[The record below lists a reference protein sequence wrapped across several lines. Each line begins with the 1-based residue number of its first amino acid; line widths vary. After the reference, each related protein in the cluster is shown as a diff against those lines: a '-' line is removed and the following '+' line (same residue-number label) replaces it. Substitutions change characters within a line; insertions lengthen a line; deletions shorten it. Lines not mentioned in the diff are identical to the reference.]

1 MRIIAGEFRGR
12 RLDAP
17 KGDGTR
23 PTTDRV
29 RESLMSAV
37 HSARGGFEGARVLDA
52 FAGSGA
58 LGMEAVSRGA
68 ASAVLCE
75 RDRGAADVIERN
87 LRTLGLGR
95 DTARLMRSDVLKRPP
110 ALLAGE
116 PFDLVF
122 LDPPYALAPAEV
134 LDLLARLDEAGSL
147 AQDVLVSYEHDGAD
161 DAAVEA
167 LAIERGWDVVS
178 HRRFGDTA
186 IDFLERA
193 DGGRRRF
200 HLMERL
206 CTVQPLYY
214 IASPS

>member
-37 HSARGGFEGARVLDA
+37 HSARGGFDDAWVLDA

-58 LGMEAVSRGA
+58 LGMEALSRGA

-75 RDRGAADVIERN
+75 RDRGAADVVERN

-95 DTARLMRSDVLKRPP
+95 DRARLVRGDVLKRPP
-110 ALLAGE
+110 APMAA

-134 LDLLARLDEAGSL
+134 FGLLARLGEAGSL
-147 AQDVLVSYEHDGAD
+147 ASDVIVSYEHDGSD
-161 DAAVEA
+161 DAAVEE
-167 LAIERGWDVVS
+167 LAAEGGWAIAS

-186 IDFLERA
+186 IDLLERA
-193 DGGRRRF
+193 GDG
-200 HLMERL
+200 E
-206 CTVQPLYY
+206 V
-214 IASPS
+214 

>member
-29 RESLMSAV
+29 RESLMSAI
-37 HSARGGFEGARVLDA
+37 HSARGGFAGARVLDA

-58 LGMEAVSRGA
+58 LGMEALSRGA
-68 ASAVLCE
+68 VSAVFCE

-87 LRTLGLGR
+87 MRTLGLNR
-95 DTARLMRSDVLKRPP
+95 DTARLMRGDVLKRLP
-110 ALLAGE
+110 APMAGA

-122 LDPPYALAPAEV
+122 LDPPYALGAAEV
-134 LDLLARLDEAGSL
+134 FGLLGRLDAAGSL
-147 AQDVLVSYEHDGAD
+147 AGDVLASYEHDGAD

-167 LAIERGWDVVS
+167 LAVEWGWDIVS

-186 IDFLERA
+186 VDFLERSVQD
-193 DGGRRRF
+193 DG
-200 HLMERL
+200 
-206 CTVQPLYY
+206 
-214 IASPS
+214 

>member
-29 RESLMSAV
+29 RESLMSAI
-37 HSARGGFEGARVLDA
+37 HSARGGFAGARVLDA

-58 LGMEAVSRGA
+58 LGMEALSRGA
-68 ASAVLCE
+68 VSAVFCE
-75 RDRGAADVIERN
+75 RDRSAADVVERN
-87 LRTLGLGR
+87 MRTLGLNR
-95 DTARLMRSDVLKRPP
+95 DTARLMRGDVLKRLP
-110 ALLAGE
+110 APMAGA

-122 LDPPYALAPAEV
+122 LDPPYALGAAEV
-134 LDLLARLDEAGSL
+134 LDLLGRLDAAGSL
-147 AQDVLVSYEHDGAD
+147 AGDVLASYEHDGAH

-167 LAIERGWDVVS
+167 LAVERGWDIVS

-186 IDFLERA
+186 VDFLERSVQD
-193 DGGRRRF
+193 DG
-200 HLMERL
+200 
-206 CTVQPLYY
+206 
-214 IASPS
+214 

>member
-37 HSARGGFEGARVLDA
+37 HSARGGFDDARVLDA

-58 LGMEAVSRGA
+58 LGMEALSRGA

-75 RDRGAADVIERN
+75 RDRGAADVVERN

-95 DTARLMRSDVLKRPP
+95 DRARLVRGDVLKRPP
-110 ALLAGE
+110 APMAA

-134 LDLLARLDEAGSL
+134 FGLIARLDEAGSL
-147 AQDVLVSYEHDGAD
+147 ASDVIVSYEHDGAD

-167 LAIERGWDVVS
+167 LAAESGWAIAS

-186 IDFLERA
+186 IDLLERA
-193 DGGRRRF
+193 GDG
-200 HLMERL
+200 E
-206 CTVQPLYY
+206 
-214 IASPS
+214 A

>member
-37 HSARGGFEGARVLDA
+37 HSARGGFDDARVLDA

-58 LGMEAVSRGA
+58 LGMEALSRGA

-75 RDRGAADVIERN
+75 RDRGAADVVERN

-95 DTARLMRSDVLKRPP
+95 DRARLVRGDVLKRPP
-110 ALLAGE
+110 APMAA

-134 LDLLARLDEAGSL
+134 FGLIARLDEACSL
-147 AQDVLVSYEHDGAD
+147 TSDVIVSYEHDGSD
-161 DAAVEA
+161 DGAVGA
-167 LAIERGWDVVS
+167 LAAEAGWAIAS

-186 IDFLERA
+186 IDLLERA
-193 DGGRRRF
+193 EDG
-200 HLMERL
+200 E
-206 CTVQPLYY
+206 
-214 IASPS
+214 A

>member
-29 RESLMSAV
+29 RESLMSAI
-37 HSARGGFEGARVLDA
+37 HSARGGFEDARVLDS

-58 LGMEAVSRGA
+58 LGMEALSRGA
-68 ASAVLCE
+68 ASAVFCE
-75 RDRGAADVIERN
+75 RDRGAASVIEGN
-87 LRTLGLGR
+87 LRTLGIGR
-95 DTARLMRSDVLKRPP
+95 DAARLVRGDGLKRPP
-110 ALLAGE
+110 APLGGV

-122 LDPPYALAPAEV
+122 LDPPYALGAIEV
-134 LDLLARLDEAGSL
+134 FDLLARLDEAASL

-161 DAAVEA
+161 DDTVAA
-167 LAIERGWDVVS
+167 LAAERGWAVAS

-186 IDFLERA
+186 IDLLERA
-193 DGGRRRF
+193 
-200 HLMERL
+200 E
-206 CTVQPLYY
+206 P
-214 IASPS
+214 

>member
-37 HSARGGFEGARVLDA
+37 HSARGGFDDARVLDA

-58 LGMEAVSRGA
+58 LGMEALSRGA

-75 RDRGAADVIERN
+75 RDRGAADVVERN

-95 DTARLMRSDVLKRPP
+95 DRARLVRGDVLKRPP
-110 ALLAGE
+110 APMAA

-134 LDLLARLDEAGSL
+134 FGLIARLDEAGSL
-147 AQDVLVSYEHDGAD
+147 ASDVIVSYEHDGAGD
-161 DAAVEA
+161 GAVEE
-167 LAIERGWDVVS
+167 LAAEAGWAIAS

-186 IDFLERA
+186 IDLLERA
-193 DGGRRRF
+193 GDG
-200 HLMERL
+200 E
-206 CTVQPLYY
+206 V
-214 IASPS
+214 

>member
-12 RLDAP
+12 RLEAP

-37 HSARGGFEGARVLDA
+37 HSARGGFEGAVVLDA

-58 LGMEAVSRGA
+58 LGLEALSRGA
-68 ASAVLCE
+68 DTAVLCE
-75 RDRGAADVIERN
+75 QGREAAAVIERN

-95 DTARLMRSDVLKRPP
+95 ERARLMHGDVLKRPP
-110 ALLAGE
+110 AAPVAG

-122 LDPPYALAPAEV
+122 LDPPYALAAEAV
-134 LDLLARLDEAGSL
+134 FDLLDRLRRGGAL
-147 AQDVLVSYEHDGAD
+147 ADDVLVSYEHDAAD
-161 DAAVEA
+161 DDAVEA
-167 LAIERGWDVVS
+167 AAEAAGWAVRS

-186 IDFLERA
+186 IDFLEI
-193 DGGRRRF
+193 
-200 HLMERL
+200 
-206 CTVQPLYY
+206 P
-214 IASPS
+214 

>member
-37 HSARGGFEGARVLDA
+37 HSARGGFDDARVLDA

-58 LGMEAVSRGA
+58 LGMEALSRGA

-75 RDRGAADVIERN
+75 RDRGAADVVERN

-95 DTARLMRSDVLKRPP
+95 DRARLVRGDVLKRP
-110 ALLAGE
+110 LAPMAGK

-134 LDLLARLDEAGSL
+134 FGLIARLDEAGSL
-147 AQDVLVSYEHDGAD
+147 ASDVIVSYEHDGAD
-161 DAAVEA
+161 DAPVEA
-167 LAIERGWDVVS
+167 LAAESGWAIAS

-186 IDFLERA
+186 IDLLERA
-193 DGGRRRF
+193 GDG
-200 HLMERL
+200 E
-206 CTVQPLYY
+206 
-214 IASPS
+214 A